1 MVRTEVA
8 VGVSSSDF
16 SRGGGAVCF
25 RERGL
30 ETSSM
35 VPEDT
40 FLLELPSSS
49 LFQSRMILR
58 HRSRSGTSSG
68 FLPLCRG
75 VGDRGLGSSRARLTL
90 PLPTAR
96 LVTGS
101 KRL

>member
-49 LFQSRMILR
+49 LF
-58 HRSRSGTSSG
+58 
-68 FLPLCRG
+68 
-75 VGDRGLGSSRARLTL
+75 
-90 PLPTAR
+90 
-96 LVTGS
+96 
-101 KRL
+101 